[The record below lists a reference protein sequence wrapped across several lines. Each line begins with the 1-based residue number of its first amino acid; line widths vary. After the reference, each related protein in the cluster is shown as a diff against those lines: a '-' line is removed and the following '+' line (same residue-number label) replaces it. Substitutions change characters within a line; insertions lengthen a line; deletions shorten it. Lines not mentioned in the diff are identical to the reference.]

1 VNKETKEV
9 RSMKKVLMILMAL
22 MISVAFVTTVMA
34 AKDKPKSWA
43 GEVVSADTAA
53 KTVVGK
59 NEQGE
64 MTFDVSKAKFA
75 KDVKFKDLIFGDKI
89 LIQYR
94 TKDGKN
100 MATSLDYAPGVKTEK
115 TQGEGVDDSWI
126 TTKVKSML
134 AGDASLNPFK
144 IHVETIKGNVQL
156 TGTVDSK
163 KAADKAVQI
172 TKSVKG
178 VKSVKSNL
186 IVK

>member
-1 VNKETKEV
+1 
-9 RSMKKVLMILMAL
+9 
-22 MISVAFVTTVMA
+22 
-34 AKDKPKSWA
+34 
-43 GEVVSADTAA
+43 
-53 KTVVGK
+53 VVGK

-75 KDVKFKDLIFGDKI
+75 KDVKFKDLLFGDKI

-100 MATSLDYAPGVKTEK
+100 MATSLDYAPGVMTEK

>member
-1 VNKETKEV
+1 
-9 RSMKKVLMILMAL
+9 MKKVLMILMAL
-22 MISVAFVTTVMA
+22 MISVVFVTTVMA

-59 NEQGE
+59 NELGE

-75 KDVKFKDLIFGDKI
+75 KDVKFKDLLVGDKI

-100 MATSLDYAPGVKTEK
+100 TATSLDYAPGVMTEK
-115 TQGEGVDDSWI
+115 TQ
-126 TTKVKSML
+126 VKSML